1 MQKDVS
7 YWKARLDAIMQLIF
21 EEKGGDRTLKNNY
34 SVLLRNGIIPESMKK
49 RYQKA
54 LNEYKSQ
61 GNSMALSFDEIT
73 RFNTWFEMYP
83 EKIAGKEIITTS
95 REFPISIKGTREDII
110 ATINKTLKRD
120 NSDRIRIAKVKAE
133 AKLKLLVLMKI

>member
-1 MQKDVS
+1 
-7 YWKARLDAIMQLIF
+7 MQLIF

-34 SVLLRNGIIPESMKK
+34 SVLLRNGIIPDCMKK
-49 RYQKA
+49 RYQKV

-73 RFNTWFEMYP
+73 RFNTWFEMHP

-95 REFPISIKGTREDII
+95 REFPISVKGSE
-110 ATINKTLKRD
+110 ATILMTITKTLQEKSNKNNRL
-120 NSDRIRIAKVKAE
+120 RIAKTKAE